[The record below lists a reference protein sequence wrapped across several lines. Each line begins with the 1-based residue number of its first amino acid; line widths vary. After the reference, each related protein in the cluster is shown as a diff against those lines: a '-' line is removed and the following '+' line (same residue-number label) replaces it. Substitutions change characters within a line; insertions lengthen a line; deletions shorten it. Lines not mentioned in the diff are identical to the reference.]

1 MTLTGGL
8 DMFGEIAEA
17 QYENE
22 GRFVKSGEGV
32 EGGFVMVLAI
42 CGCVC

>member
-8 DMFGEIAEA
+8 GMFGEIAEA

-22 GRFVKSGEGV
+22 GRFVKSGEGGLV
-32 EGGFVMVLAI
+32 GLVMVLAI

>member
-1 MTLTGGL
+1 
-8 DMFGEIAEA
+8 MFGEIAEA

-22 GRFVKSGEGV
+22 GRFVKSE
-32 EGGFVMVLAI
+32 EGGLVGLSMVLAI

>member
-8 DMFGEIAEA
+8 GMFGEIAEA

-22 GRFVKSGEGV
+22 GRFVKSEEGV
-32 EGGFVMVLAI
+32 EGGLVMVLAI
-42 CGCVC
+42 CSSIC

>member
-8 DMFGEIAEA
+8 GMFGEIAEA
-17 QYENE
+17 QYETE

-32 EGGFVMVLAI
+32 EGGLVMVLAI
-42 CGCVC
+42 CSSIC